1 MDGAHVARTPLS
13 TFSGVSL
20 PDEGE
25 VMFNPSTEKRRRY
38 APGDAKK
45 SSKAVAR
52 MIKSRILRQEKDDEQ
67 QQDGEEEAVLS
78 PATKH
83 NSSASRKSSS
93 RLHTDRTS
101 KSEDSLR
108 RRSKSIGGMPRL
120 GGTGLRPGLETAPS
134 GDAARRLA
142 SSSNLSVARDLRS
155 EPVSIEDDIGV
166 EHVRDRD
173 KSWRAMPLGP
183 RTATTSDILAILS
196 PRKMAASPKISWAR
210 NSPPSTPLSS
220 EELFQSVD
228 FAMDLAERSEPYGG
242 EGDVPSQLYGQAKS
256 RNVSKRMRRSLT
268 LMLDN
273 RDSPSL
279 SPTSNNQCFEGIV
292 LCHHCAA
299 SLAASESE
307 AASTQTVIPVIPNK
321 VAEQLENLQKRLT
334 ATELELEALVEASH
348 RNERQFYREV
358 SRFKS
363 ILGSMDQAQE
373 VMYQTLLDVFTDN
386 FKTIG
391 AVEAQ
396 FEAMLGTRQRQL
408 QTSSRGQLTHVL
420 WFLVDL
426 AVKALVRILRAILAC
441 HTYLNL
447 RRVARHLSSQP
458 CLKSTGEEVDSELA
472 PTVVT

>member
-1 MDGAHVARTPLS
+1 MDGAHVARTPVS

-38 APGDAKK
+38 ASGDAKK

-52 MIKSRILRQEKDDEQ
+52 MIKSRIRRQEKDDEQ

-83 NSSASRKSSS
+83 NASASRKSSS

-120 GGTGLRPGLETAPS
+120 GGTGLRPETAPS
-134 GDAARRLA
+134 GDAARPLA
-142 SSSNLSVARDLRS
+142 SSSSLSVARDLRS
-155 EPVSIEDDIGV
+155 ELVSIEDDIGV

-242 EGDVPSQLYGQAKS
+242 EGDVPSRLFGQTKS

-273 RDSPSL
+273 RDSPSP

-307 AASTQTVIPVIPNK
+307 VESTQTVIPVIPNK
-321 VAEQLENLQKRLT
+321 VAEQLESLQQRLT

-363 ILGSMDQAQE
+363 ILGSVDQAQE
-373 VMYQTLLDVFTDN
+373 VMYHTLLDVFTDN

-396 FEAMLGTRQRQL
+396 FEAMLGMRQRQL
-408 QTSSRGQLTHVL
+408 QISSRGQLTHVL
-420 WFLVDL
+420 WLLVDL
-426 AVKALVRILRAILAC
+426 AVKALVRVLRAILAC
-441 HTYLNL
+441 HTYLNV
-447 RRVARHLSSQP
+447 RRMARHLSSQP

-472 PTVVT
+472 PTIVT